1 MVWTEIPLDGRT
13 DLNVFARG
21 HITVA
26 IHRNDIRE
34 PIVRPLAG
42 AIVDAFILMQ
52 YNARA
57 FPARVSLTFLD
68 DEGISVLNWLTS
80 SADLN
85 PIEHTWGMHS
95 RCIRQRP
102 HHPGKV

>member
-1 MVWTEIPLDGRT
+1 MDGRT
-13 DLNVFARG
+13 DLYVLARG

-26 IHRNDIRE
+26 IHRNYIRE

-42 AIVDAFILMQ
+42 AIVDAFMLMQ
-52 YNARA
+52 YNASA

-68 DEGISVLNWLTS
+68 DEWISVMNWLTS
-80 SADLN
+80 SAYLN
-85 PIEHTWGMHS
+85 PIEHTWDMHS
-95 RCIRQRP
+95 RRIGQQP